1 MTKKDKTFEEAYA
14 RLEEILEKI
23 NHGEISL
30 EKSIELYEEADSLIK
45 NCNAKIDSA
54 EKKITTLM
62 KNREKD
68 LIMDEDGKPVQKEFI
83 HEKENILES

>member
-1 MTKKDKTFEEAYA
+1 MKKDKTFEDAYA

-45 NCNAKIDSA
+45 KCNDKIDVA
-54 EKKITTLM
+54 EKKITELM
-62 KNREKD
+62 KSREKELVLD
-68 LIMDEDGKPVQKEFI
+68 DDGRPVEKEFV
-83 HEKENILES
+83 HGKENILET

>member
-68 LIMDEDGKPVQKEFI
+68 LIMDEDGKPVQKEFV